1 MSDTLTRLAQVLEE
15 RKGAAADTSYVASLY
30 HKGLN
35 KILEK
40 VGEESVET
48 IIAAKD
54 AAHSPF
60 SMNWTGAS
68 VCLDTPRKPR
78 VRPPEHHLERK
89 RSMGIFDWK
98 HWIVILVVV
107 VLVFG
112 TKKLKNLGTD
122 VGESIKGF
130 RKAMND
136 DEKPA
141 EPGVPPTAQPAPP
154 VQPQSAPLNQPHTI
168 DVQAQKVEEPTRK
181 DS

>member
-1 MSDTLTRLAQVLEE
+1 
-15 RKGAAADTSYVASLY
+15 
-30 HKGLN
+30 
-35 KILEK
+35 
-40 VGEESVET
+40 
-48 IIAAKD
+48 
-54 AAHSPF
+54 
-60 SMNWTGAS
+60 
-68 VCLDTPRKPR
+68 
-78 VRPPEHHLERK
+78 
-89 RSMGIFDWK
+89 MGIFDWK

-141 EPGVPPTAQPAPP
+141 EPVVPPTAQPASP
-154 VQPQSAPLNQPHTI
+154 VQPQASTLNQPHTI

>member
-1 MSDTLTRLAQVLEE
+1 
-15 RKGAAADTSYVASLY
+15 
-30 HKGLN
+30 
-35 KILEK
+35 
-40 VGEESVET
+40 
-48 IIAAKD
+48 
-54 AAHSPF
+54 
-60 SMNWTGAS
+60 
-68 VCLDTPRKPR
+68 
-78 VRPPEHHLERK
+78 
-89 RSMGIFDWK
+89 MGIFDWK
-98 HWIVILVVV
+98 HWLVILVVV

-141 EPGVPPTAQPAPP
+141 EPTAAPTQP
-154 VQPQSAPLNQPHTI
+154 VQPQASTPVNAPHTI

>member
-1 MSDTLTRLAQVLEE
+1 
-15 RKGAAADTSYVASLY
+15 
-30 HKGLN
+30 
-35 KILEK
+35 
-40 VGEESVET
+40 
-48 IIAAKD
+48 
-54 AAHSPF
+54 
-60 SMNWTGAS
+60 
-68 VCLDTPRKPR
+68 
-78 VRPPEHHLERK
+78 
-89 RSMGIFDWK
+89 MGIFDWK

-141 EPGVPPTAQPAPP
+141 DPVVPPAAQAAQPA
-154 VQPQSAPLNQPHTI
+154 QPQQGAPLNQPHTI